1 MKNENV
7 SISIG
12 KVGEVSA
19 VVSIPDQYSGETGI
33 IFAHGA
39 GNDMN
44 HPLILFL
51 ADSLAE
57 EGYLTLRFNFPYR
70 EQGRKSPD
78 SQEVLTSTWLYAVDF
93 LKQHHHRPKHIVA
106 AGKSL
111 GGRVASQLAAEGKLS
126 VERLILLGYPLHA
139 PGRKDKLRDGHLYE
153 IDLPMLFF
161 AGTRDSLCDLDLL
174 RPVLSHLKTAWDLE
188 IVEGGDHSFNLP
200 KSYEKSKS
208 EVDLQVLNKILE
220 WLRN

>member
-1 MKNENV
+1 MENQKV
-7 SISIG
+7 SIE
-12 KVGEVSA
+12 VGEAGKVSA
-19 VVSIPDQYSGETGI
+19 VISIPDGYSGGTGI

-44 HPLILFL
+44 HPLIVFL
-51 ADSLAE
+51 AESLAE

-78 SQEVLTSTWLYAVDF
+78 SQEVLSSTWLHAVDF
-93 LKQHHHRPKHIVA
+93 LKQHRYRTKHIIA

-111 GGRVASQLAAEGKLS
+111 GGRIASQLAAEGRLP

-139 PGRKDKLRDGHLYE
+139 PGRKDKLRDRHLYD
-153 IDLPMLFF
+153 IGIPMLFF
-161 AGTRDSLCDLDLL
+161 AGTRDSLCDLELL
-174 RPVLSHLKTAWDLE
+174 KPVLSQLKTPWDLE

-200 KSYEKSKS
+200 KSLGTSQQA
-208 EVDLQVLNKILE
+208 VRAQILAGTLE
-220 WLRN
+220 WLRS